1 MTPTRTGV
9 IATKLGMSRVFGE
22 GGRHIPVTVLK
33 LDQVRVVGHRT
44 EERDGYTAMQI
55 GVGLAKTKRVSK
67 ANRTVYGNRS
77 VEPPQK
83 VVEFRVPSD
92 AMVDVGA
99 EIVAD
104 HFVPGQFV
112 DLVGTSKGKGFAGA
126 MKRHG
131 FSGLRAS
138 HGVSISHRSHGST
151 GQCQDPGKVFKGKKM
166 AGHMGDERVTI
177 QNLEVVGTDI
187 EKGVVLVKGAIPG
200 AKGGYVL
207 ISDALKRSLPEG
219 VPFPAAIRADAAAV
233 VDEAPA
239 EETPAGD
246 ATEAESEE

>member
-1 MTPTRTGV
+1 
-9 IATKLGMSRVFGE
+9 
-22 GGRHIPVTVLK
+22 
-33 LDQVRVVGHRT
+33 
-44 EERDGYTAMQI
+44 MQI
-55 GVGLAKTKRVSK
+55 GSGLAKTKRVSK

-92 AMVDVGA
+92 AMVDVGS

-219 VPFPAAIRADAAAV
+219 VPFPAAIRADAAAA

>member
-55 GVGLAKTKRVSK
+55 GAGLAKTKRVSK
-67 ANRTVYGNRS
+67 ANRTAFGKRN

-131 FSGLRAS
+131 FAGLRAS

-177 QNLEVVGTDI
+177 QNLEVVGTDA

-219 VPFPAAIRADAAAV
+219 VPFPAAVRADASAAAETPAE
-233 VDEAPA
+233 EAPA
-239 EETPAGD
+239 ADGEEA
-246 ATEAESEE
+246 ASEE